1 MVPLRVERSDLLFTS
16 RCSPGQRLV
25 IPVKH
30 GDGRYVPPADLD
42 PEQIEYASHI
52 LSIETG
58 MHSEAIRRI
67 GTDAQCRL
75 LVTGS
80 HDKTV
85 RLWEVATGH
94 CAWTEKT
101 TGSVL
106 SVSLSPDGKWA
117 AAGTYDRKV
126 LVWEL
131 EWGS

>member
-1 MVPLRVERSDLLFTS
+1 VCF
-16 RCSPGQRLV
+16 
-25 IPVKH
+25 K
-30 GDGRYVPPADLD
+30 GDGAW
-42 PEQIEYASHI
+42 A
-52 LSIETG
+52 LSGGE
-58 MHSEAIRRI
+58 
-67 GTDAQCRL
+67 
-75 LVTGS
+75 
-80 HDKTV
+80 DKTV
-85 RLWEVATGH
+85 RLWEVATGR